1 MPTQSAEA
9 NQTGTSAGIVFVT
22 LSGLPLF
29 IDLKWPFHEASSG
42 ADFYVLHSDL
52 RLADGSGLHA
62 LAAVNLSLTVK
73 EVLPSLDPQYT
84 EGPVI
89 NALRKEV
96 DRKQLELLKS
106 PKLVPVQ
113 FSSRYYDFKRQCWAF
128 PAASDDEIT
137 QLLLRKVYWTSQ
149 VGKNEVMVAD
159 PTDAL
164 YVNSTVEHLRELAQK
179 LTAQGLIKLNGD
191 LATPTEAM
199 AKQGESFQSDMKTQ
213 LEQLQQKHNFE
224 RG

>member
-1 MPTQSAEA
+1 MAIQSPETAASEIA
-9 NQTGTSAGIVFVT
+9 AGTVFVT

-29 IDLKWPFHEASSG
+29 IDLTWPFHQASSG
-42 ADFYVLHSDL
+42 ADFYVLHADL

-73 EVLPSLDPQYT
+73 EVLPSLEPRHT

-96 DRKQLELLKS
+96 DRKQLEFLKS
-106 PKLVPVQ
+106 PKLVPVH
-113 FSSRYYDFKRQCWAF
+113 FSSRYYSFKKQQWAF

-137 QLLLRKVYWTSQ
+137 QLLLRKVYWSGQ
-149 VGKNEVMVAD
+149 SGKAETMIAD
-159 PTDAL
+159 PVDTL
-164 YVNSTVEHLRELAQK
+164 YVNSTSEHLLELAQK
-179 LTAQGLIKLNGD
+179 LASRGLIELKGVVAAPTAA
-191 LATPTEAM
+191 LA
-199 AKQGESFQSDMKTQ
+199 QHGESFQADMKEH
-213 LEQLQQKHNFE
+213 LDELLKKHSFE